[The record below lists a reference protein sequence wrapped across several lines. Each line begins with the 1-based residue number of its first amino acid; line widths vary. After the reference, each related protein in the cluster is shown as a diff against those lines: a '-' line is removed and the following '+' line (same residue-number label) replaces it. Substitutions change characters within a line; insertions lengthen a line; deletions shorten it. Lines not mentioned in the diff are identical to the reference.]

1 MDPCLLHQFSGSF
14 TDVKNIL
21 KSILHLPLIVLLVSN
36 VHAERCATP
45 DEVRDRLI
53 SPDYEWSVNEEVTL
67 ETLLSV
73 RLLYQ
78 VTIENY
84 GEFVSC
90 KYEANQQFI
99 RLDGVPKL
107 SKCPVRVI
115 SDNWFISAS
124 GQTVCDEDDNTLC
137 RFESACT

>member
-1 MDPCLLHQFSGSF
+1 MLHQFSDSF
-14 TDVKNIL
+14 TNMKNIF
-21 KSILHLPLIVLLVSN
+21 KSVLNLAIIILLVSN
-36 VHAERCATP
+36 VYAERCATP

-67 ETLLSV
+67 AALLSV
-73 RLLYQ
+73 RRLYQ

-84 GEFVSC
+84 GEFVAC
-90 KYEANQQFI
+90 KYEANQQYI

-115 SDNWFISAS
+115 SDNWFTSES
-124 GQTVCDEDDNTLC
+124 GQTVCDEKDYTLC
-137 RFESACT
+137 RFESACS

>member
-1 MDPCLLHQFSGSF
+1 MESCLLRQFSGSF
-14 TDVKNIL
+14 TLMKKSVK
-21 KSILHLPLIVLLVSN
+21 SVLHLPLIILLMSN

-67 ETLLSV
+67 EALLSV
-73 RLLYQ
+73 RRLYQ

-84 GEFVSC
+84 GEFVAC
-90 KYEANQQFI
+90 KYEANQQYI
-99 RLDGVPKL
+99 RLDGVPKH

-115 SDNWFISAS
+115 SDNWFISES
-124 GQTVCDEDDNTLC
+124 GQTVCDEKDNTLC